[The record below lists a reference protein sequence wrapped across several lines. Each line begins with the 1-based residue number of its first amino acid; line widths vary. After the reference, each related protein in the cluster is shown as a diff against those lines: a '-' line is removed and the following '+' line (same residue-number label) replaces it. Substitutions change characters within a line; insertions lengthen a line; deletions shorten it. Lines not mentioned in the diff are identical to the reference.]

1 MLGNNDYQTI
11 LLKKKKQ
18 AKSDKTK
25 LNFVQLNQRNDK
37 NIQES
42 KRKNFQRQ
50 LFSHLSN
57 CYREYYA

>member
-18 AKSDKTK
+18 AKSDKKK
-25 LNFVQLNQRNDK
+25 LNFVQWNQRNDK

-42 KRKNFQRQ
+42 KRKNFQWQ

>member
-18 AKSDKTK
+18 AKSDKNK
-25 LNFVQLNQRNDK
+25 LNFVQLNQRTDK
-37 NIQES
+37 NIQEP

-57 CYREYYA
+57 CYSEYYA